1 MNSWE
6 RKRSDVFYQHLR
18 NALGSMIFYGQ
29 SSSCMAYCEPSCK
42 VPLLQEKAILQFSKN
57 AIFLSSLQH
66 LVFHI
71 PPTSDVTVLRSTR
84 KMTLTNDDSSNDQAC
99 LLCHGL
105 ISCSS
110 FATFLPPRVCL
121 RSDCYA
127 ERSQVFLQVTSNC
140 H

>member
-6 RKRSDVFYQHLR
+6 RKRSDVFYQHPR
-18 NALGSMIFYGQ
+18 NALGSMIFYSQ
-29 SSSCMAYCEPSCK
+29 PSSCMTYCEPSCK

-66 LVFHI
+66 HVFHI
-71 PPTSDVTVLRSTR
+71 PPTSDVTVLR

-105 ISCSS
+105 MSCSS
-110 FATFLPPRVCL
+110 FATLLPPCVCL

-127 ERSQVFLQVTSNC
+127 ERSRVFLQVTSNC